1 MSVARESIFTCTYAG
16 RSGQSISAQIS
27 AWSAAEA
34 AQAFREE
41 LTVEGV
47 KAPGEIQIRAPR
59 RGTTRGSGSGR
70 RRISA

>member
-41 LTVEGV
+41 LTEGGV
-47 KAPGEIQIRAPR
+47 KAQGEIQIRAPR
-59 RGTTRGSGSGR
+59 RGATRKSGTGHR
-70 RRISA
+70 RLSA